1 MSLSGFPP
9 VAPGASGYRGA
20 MHTSVSKAWR
30 AVLATGV
37 GAVVALIG
45 CASDSGAAKAT
56 ADGAASTG
64 GRVWVIRH
72 AEKDTTPGVADP
84 GLTDAGR
91 ARVAGWVDRFKAEPL
106 TAVYCTK
113 WRRSRET
120 AVPIGA
126 SHSLA
131 VTTLPEAPARPGL
144 TGRDAANQRL
154 LDDAAAL
161 AADIRAKHA
170 NGRVVV
176 VGHSNTIPMILDA
189 LGAGVQGLTVDESEY
204 AGVWEVELAP
214 ER

>member
-1 MSLSGFPP
+1 MQS
-9 VAPGASGYRGA
+9 
-20 MHTSVSKAWR
+20 SVSSVWR
-30 AVLATGV
+30 AVLALCAGGSIV
-37 GAVVALIG
+37 LGA
-45 CASDSGAAKAT
+45 CASGAGSTNASGGAAA
-56 ADGAASTG
+56 GA

-72 AEKDTTPGVADP
+72 AEKGTTPGAADP

-91 ARVAGWVDRFKAEPL
+91 ARVADWVNRFKNEAL

-120 AVPIGA
+120 AVPIAA
-126 SHSLA
+126 SHALA
-131 VTTLPEAPARPGL
+131 VTTLPEAPSRPGL

-170 NGRVVV
+170 HGRVVV

-189 LGAGVQGLTVDESEY
+189 LGAGAPGLTVDESEY
-204 AGVWEVELAP
+204 AGVWEIELTP
-214 ER
+214 GR